1 MIRFWYFK
9 YLKQQKLCREKC
21 HASYASHAGLASL
34 IWKFIKFMGELKIVL
49 KWEL

>member
-21 HASYASHAGLASL
+21 RASHAGLASL